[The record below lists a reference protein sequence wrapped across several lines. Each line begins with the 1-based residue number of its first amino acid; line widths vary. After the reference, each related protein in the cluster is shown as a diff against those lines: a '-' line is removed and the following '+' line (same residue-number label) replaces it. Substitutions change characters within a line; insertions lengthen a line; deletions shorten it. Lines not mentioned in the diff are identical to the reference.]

1 MPLRED
7 LLAPIAGDNP
17 AGEDLYYDKVFD
29 QVKEAR
35 REEEDDLPTGDWGRS
50 QVKKADHRA
59 VIKLA
64 GDALAKRTKDL
75 RLAGWLIEAQLR
87 VEGFSILAPGIDL
100 LRALQET
107 FWPNLYPVIEDG
119 GDLEL
124 RMLSVEI
131 AGRLIAG
138 AARKLP
144 ITRSG
149 LSLES
154 YLQSRLVGYE
164 KDATS
169 DAKQEARRDAIDH
182 GKLTAEE
189 FDTAFVASPKSL
201 YVDAEAALAQSL
213 EAVDRLDEYQ
223 QEAYGDNAPIL
234 TNLRGAL
241 AEVHQAV
248 MSLLNER
255 RKTEPDPVKAPDPSA
270 EQSSAQSAAQQHGAS
285 SVAPQQSF
293 DPGESASGEPLPR
306 RTSSSGPLGS
316 VADAYGLVVES
327 AEFLFQL
334 DPLSPVPYLICAGL
348 RLGETRMQGPVPAP
362 GFAIGPSPSV
372 RQSLRALANR
382 GAWQDLMRASLPI
395 LASECARAWID
406 LHRYIW
412 RAAQE
417 TGAEAISEAV
427 VGTIRSLLISRPEL
441 RHWTLEDDT
450 GAANPETQ
458 QWLDATVL
466 Q

>member
-7 LLAPIAGDNP
+7 LLTPIAGESP

-35 REEEDDLPTGDWGRS
+35 REEDDQGPVGTLA
-50 QVKKADHRA
+50 QQKKADYRA
-59 VIKLA
+59 VIKVA
-64 GDALAKRTKDL
+64 GEALAKRTKDL
-75 RLAGWLIEAQLR
+75 RLAGWLVEAQIR
-87 VEGFSILAPGIDL
+87 VEGFSVLASGIDL
-100 LRALQET
+100 LRSLQET
-107 FWPNLYPVIEDG
+107 FWPTLYPLIEEG

-138 AARKLP
+138 AVRKVPL
-144 ITRSG
+144 TKSG

-154 YLQSRLVGYE
+154 YLESRLVGYE

-169 DAKQEARRDAIDH
+169 DARREARRDAVDH

-189 FDTAFVASPKSL
+189 FDQAFAASPKNL
-201 YVDAEAALAQSL
+201 YAEAEAALAESL
-213 EAVDRLDEYQ
+213 QAADRLDDYQ
-223 QEAYGDNAPIL
+223 QEAYGENAPIL
-234 TNLRGAL
+234 TNLKGAL
-241 AEVHQAV
+241 AEVHQAAE
-248 MSLLNER
+248 SLLNER
-255 RKTEPDPVKAPDPSA
+255 RKTDPDPVKVEEQPPAEEGQEGPDDQAEPGTEGPSTTR
-270 EQSSAQSAAQQHGAS
+270 
-285 SVAPQQSF
+285 
-293 DPGESASGEPLPR
+293 R
-306 RTSSSGPLGS
+306 RTATAGELNGI
-316 VADAYGLVVES
+316 ADAYALVVES
-327 AEFLFQL
+327 AEFLFQK
-334 DPLSPVPYLICAGL
+334 DPLSPVPYLVCAGL
-348 RLGETRMQGPVPAP
+348 RLGEARMQGPVPAP
-362 GFAIGPSPSV
+362 GFAVGPSPEV
-372 RQSLRALANR
+372 RQSLRALANK
-382 GAWQDLMRASLPI
+382 GAWKELLRATLPI

-406 LHRYIW
+406 LHRYVW
-412 RAAQE
+412 RAGQE

-427 VGTIRSLLISRPEL
+427 VGTVRSLLAARPEL

>member
-17 AGEDLYYDKVFD
+17 AGQDLYYDKVFD
-29 QVKEAR
+29 QIKEAR
-35 REEEDDLPTGDWGRS
+35 REEEDDLPAGDWGRS

-64 GDALAKRTKDL
+64 GEALATRTKDL
-75 RLAGWLIEAQLR
+75 RLVGWLIEALLR
-87 VEGFSILAPGIDL
+87 TESFPILAPGIDL
-100 LRALQET
+100 IRSLQAT
-107 FWPNLYPVIEDG
+107 FWDTLYPVIEEG

-131 AGRLIAG
+131 AGRLM
-138 AARKLP
+138 AAAVRKVP

-154 YLQSRLVGYE
+154 YLESRLVGYE

-169 DAKQEARRDAIDH
+169 DAKQEARRDALDH
-182 GKLTAEE
+182 GKLSAED
-189 FDTAFVASPKSL
+189 FDQAFVATSKGF
-201 YVDAEAALAQSL
+201 YVEAEAALAESL
-213 EAVDRLDEYQ
+213 QAADRLDEYQ

-234 TNLRGAL
+234 TNLKGVL
-241 AEVHQAV
+241 AEVHQV
-248 MSLLNER
+248 VTSLLNER
-255 RKTEPDPVKAPDPSA
+255 RKTEPDPVKADDQPPPPPQRD
-270 EQSSAQSAAQQHGAS
+270 GAS
-285 SVAPQQSF
+285 STPAPQVIDTGDSF
-293 DPGESASGEPLPR
+293 SAQPIAR
-306 RTSSSGPLGS
+306 RTASAGPVTD
-316 VADAYGLVVES
+316 VADAYALVVES
-327 AEFLFQL
+327 AEFLFQR
-334 DPLSPVPYLICAGL
+334 DPLSPVPYLVCAGL
-348 RLGETRMQGPVPAP
+348 RLGETRMQGPIPAP
-362 GFAIGPSPSV
+362 GFAVGPSPSV

-382 GAWQDLMRASLPI
+382 GAWQELMRATLPI

-406 LHRYIW
+406 LHRYVW
-412 RAAQE
+412 RAGQE

-427 VGTIRSLLISRPEL
+427 VGTIRSLLVSRPEL

>member
-17 AGEDLYYDKVFD
+17 AGQDLYYDKVFD
-29 QVKEAR
+29 QIKEAR
-35 REEEDDLPTGDWGRS
+35 REEEYDLPAGDWGRS
-50 QVKKADHRA
+50 LVKKADHRA

-64 GDALAKRTKDL
+64 GEALATRTKDL

-87 VEGFSILAPGIDL
+87 TEGFPILAPGIDL
-100 LRALQET
+100 IRSLQET
-107 FWPNLYPVIEDG
+107 FWDTLYPVIEEG

-131 AGRLIAG
+131 AGRLT
-138 AARKLP
+138 AATVRKVP

-154 YLQSRLVGYE
+154 YLESRLVGYE

-169 DAKQEARRDAIDH
+169 DAKQEARRDALDH
-182 GKLTAEE
+182 GKLSAED
-189 FDTAFVASPKSL
+189 FDQAFVATSKGF
-201 YVDAEAALAQSL
+201 YVEAESALAESL
-213 EAVDRLDEYQ
+213 QAADRLDEYQ

-234 TNLRGAL
+234 TNLKGAL
-241 AEVHQAV
+241 AEVHQV
-248 MSLLNER
+248 VTSLLNER
-255 RKTEPDPVKAPDPSA
+255 RKTEPDPVKAA
-270 EQSSAQSAAQQHGAS
+270 EQPASQQNDVVSTA
-285 SVAPQQSF
+285 APQVV
-293 DPGESASGEPLPR
+293 DTGESSTGQQLPR
-306 RTSSSGPLGS
+306 RTASAGPVTD
-316 VADAYGLVVES
+316 VADAYALVVES
-327 AEFLFQL
+327 AEFLFQR
-334 DPLSPVPYLICAGL
+334 DPLSPVPYLVCAGL

-362 GFAIGPSPSV
+362 GFAVGPSPSV

-382 GAWQDLMRASLPI
+382 GAWQELMRATLPI

-406 LHRYIW
+406 LHRYVW
-412 RAAQE
+412 RAGQE

-427 VGTIRSLLISRPEL
+427 VGTIRSLLVSRPEL

>member
-7 LLAPIAGDNP
+7 LLAPIAGENP

-29 QVKEAR
+29 QIKEAR
-35 REEEDDLPTGDWGRS
+35 REDDDSLPEGDMVVS
-50 QVKKADHRA
+50 QKKKADYRA

-87 VEGFSILAPGIDL
+87 VEGFSILASGIDL

-107 FWPNLYPVIEDG
+107 FWPKLYPIIEDG

-131 AGRLIAG
+131 ASRLIA
-138 AARKLP
+138 ASVRKLP

-154 YLQSRLVGYE
+154 YLESRLLGYE

-169 DAKQEARRDAIDH
+169 DAKQEARRDALEH
-182 GKLTAEE
+182 GKLSAEE
-189 FDTAFVASPKSL
+189 FDQAFVATSKGF
-201 YVDAEAALAQSL
+201 YVEAEAALAESL
-213 EAVDRLDEYQ
+213 QAADRLDEYQ
-223 QEAYGDNAPIL
+223 QEAYGDNAPLL
-234 TNLRGAL
+234 TNLKGAL

-248 MSLLNER
+248 TSLLNER
-255 RKTEPDPVKAPDPSA
+255 RKTEPDPVKVEDQPPSQQDGVGSDA
-270 EQSSAQSAAQQHGAS
+270 FQSATDG
-285 SVAPQQSF
+285 
-293 DPGESASGEPLPR
+293 GESSSGQPLPR
-306 RTSSSGPLGS
+306 RTASSGPLSG

-327 AEFLFQL
+327 AEFLFQR
-334 DPLSPVPYLICAGL
+334 DPNSPVPYLICAGL

-362 GFAIGPSPSV
+362 GFAVGPSPAV
-372 RQSLRALANR
+372 RQSLRTLANR
-382 GAWQDLMRASLPI
+382 GAWQELMRATLPI

-406 LHRYIW
+406 LHRYVW
-412 RAAQE
+412 RAGQE

-427 VGTIRSLLISRPEL
+427 VGTIRSLLVSRPEL

-458 QWLDATVL
+458 KWLDATVL

>member
-7 LLAPIAGDNP
+7 LLAPIAGENP
-17 AGEDLYYDKVFD
+17 AGQDLYYDKVFD
-29 QVKEAR
+29 QIKEAR
-35 REEEDDLPTGDWGRS
+35 REEEDDLPAGDWARS

-64 GDALAKRTKDL
+64 GEALATRTKDL
-75 RLAGWLIEAQLR
+75 RLAGWLIEAQLKT
-87 VEGFSILAPGIDL
+87 ESFPIIAPGLDL
-100 LRALQET
+100 IRSLQET
-107 FWPNLYPVIEDG
+107 FWETLYPLIEEG

-131 AGRLIAG
+131 AGRLISG
-138 AARKLP
+138 AVRKVP

-154 YLQSRLVGYE
+154 YLESRLVGYE

-169 DAKQEARRDAIDH
+169 DAKQEARRDALEH
-182 GKLTAEE
+182 GKLSAED
-189 FDTAFVASPKSL
+189 FDQAFVATSKGF
-201 YVDAEAALAQSL
+201 YVEAEAALAESL
-213 EAVDRLDEYQ
+213 QAADRLDEYQ
-223 QEAYGDNAPIL
+223 QEAYGDNAPLL
-234 TNLRGAL
+234 TNLKGAL
-241 AEVHQAV
+241 AEVHQV
-248 MSLLNER
+248 VTLLLNER
-255 RKTEPDPVKAPDPSA
+255 RKTEPDPVKAQ
-270 EQSSAQSAAQQHGAS
+270 EQRPPAQQQDN
-285 SVAPQQSF
+285 APPEAFQPQADS
-293 DPGESASGEPLPR
+293 GESTSGQPAAR
-306 RTSSSGPLGS
+306 RTASAGPVTD
-316 VADAYGLVVES
+316 VADAYALVVES
-327 AEFLFQL
+327 AEFLFQR
-334 DPLSPVPYLICAGL
+334 DPLSPVPYLVCAGL

-362 GFAIGPSPSV
+362 GFAVGPSPSV

-382 GAWQDLMRASLPI
+382 GAWQDLMRATLPI

-406 LHRYIW
+406 LHRYVW
-412 RAAQE
+412 RAGQE

-427 VGTIRSLLISRPEL
+427 VGTIRSLLVSRPEL